1 MESLIKVRIDGEEAV
16 VHTEFQTTTDPTMPI
31 RMAGYIVRAIEM
43 YGLPVYSTVVYLR
56 PNAGRNDPGH
66 YIQDLPGHRVVIEY
80 NVIRLS
86 EVEGQA
92 ILDSEQVGL
101 YPFASLM
108 KRPEGTDSEAW
119 FQQCID
125 ATRALRLEESKKVD
139 ILSGLAIVSGLEYES
154 TLINRILSQEG
165 LMDAI
170 MRESSFAQYIK
181 QQGIEQGIQE
191 SIQEVLEIRFDLT
204 PSHPIADR
212 IAAID
217 DLQRLKQLRRSAL
230 QVSSLEAFEQAL
242 DALDLTRF
250 GGYLMSNQKGDP
262 LCHQPVPLTQPS

>member
-43 YGLPVYSTVVYLR
+43 YGLPVYSTVIYLR

-92 ILDSEQVGL
+92 ILDSGQVGL

-139 ILSGLAIVSGLEYES
+139 ILSGLAIVSGLEYDPI
-154 TLINRILSQEG
+154 LINRILSQEG

-170 MRESSFAQYIK
+170 MRESTFAQYIMK
-181 QQGIEQGIQE
+181 QGIEKGREEGIEEGIEKGIQE
-191 SIQEVLEIRFDLT
+191 SIQEVLDIRFGL
-204 PSHPIADR
+204 SEAHPIAER

-217 DLQRLKQLRRSAL
+217 DLQHLKQLHRSAV
-230 QVSSLEAFEQAL
+230 QVSNIEAFQQVL
-242 DALDLTRF
+242 DEAD
-250 GGYLMSNQKGDP
+250 
-262 LCHQPVPLTQPS
+262 